1 MDNQDTI
8 GIFASDW
15 LRRGVSFPD
24 QSQRRKAKPL
34 KSSITFDSR
43 LKISLFFFLLLPN
56 KPDQK
61 MTANDRNSLAKSAL
75 HSGRAGSCQET
86 GREGNWT
93 SVHQERRVW
102 LMCWRTLSEHWKG
115 NTLWKESCLFTC
127 YKAGKVYRP
136 AVQLRNYLQV
146 SGGGQS

>member
-1 MDNQDTI
+1 
-8 GIFASDW
+8 
-15 LRRGVSFPD
+15 
-24 QSQRRKAKPL
+24 
-34 KSSITFDSR
+34 
-43 LKISLFFFLLLPN
+43 
-56 KPDQK
+56 

-86 GREGNWT
+86 GREGNWN

-127 YKAGKVYRP
+127 YKAGKVYRL